1 MDLAEIRKKAHQE
14 QERENGSQ
22 DAEQPVHNG
31 QVDTVDRLLDWPS
44 QEEINGYP
52 VVNPAR
58 RVEPVIPPAPPAAAT
73 MTVDPL
79 AVILAG
85 RRTAACDTTVSEEI
99 GEVSESADDRKLEL
113 LCFRIDREEY
123 AINILDIKEIIKP
136 REVTEVPRVPSFISG
151 IISLRGIITPI
162 LNMHKRLGLTLPP
175 VTGRERVVVVRAGS
189 ELFGICVDEVKQVAR
204 IDATTLEPTPSVLD
218 GINREFVSGIGRFD
232 GRMLI
237 LLNLEK
243 LLDVSLC

>member
-1 MDLAEIRKKAHQE
+1 MDLAEIRKKAQQE
-14 QERENGSQ
+14 QENGTQ
-22 DAEQPVHNG
+22 GADP
-31 QVDTVDRLLDWPS
+31 QVCTDQSDSVDRILEWPS
-44 QEEINGYP
+44 QEEVTDYP
-52 VVNPAR
+52 VVNPSR
-58 RVEPVIPPAPPAAAT
+58 RIETESPPGRPQAAVPNI
-73 MTVDPL
+73 VDPL

-85 RRTAACDTTVSEEI
+85 RKAAARDLSASEENDA
-99 GEVSESADDRKLEL
+99 ESGTADDRKLEL
-113 LCFRIDREEY
+113 LCFRIAREEY

-151 IISLRGIITPI
+151 VISLRGIITPI
-162 LNMHKRLGLTLPP
+162 LNMHERLGLPLPP
-175 VTGRERVVVVRAGS
+175 GTGRERVVVVRTGND
-189 ELFGICVDEVKQVAR
+189 LFGICVDEVNQVAR
-204 IDATTLEPTPSVLD
+204 IDSATLEPTPSVLD